1 MRACAA
7 PSATGTQVV
16 VKVLKNHLDGGVS
29 SLETEV
35 ATLVHLKHPNTIL
48 FMGAC
53 LDGPQRFLVT
63 EYVAAARLVLRPLL
77 PKTSGSCQA
86 LYLSGLSF

>member
-1 MRACAA
+1 
-7 PSATGTQVV
+7 VV
-16 VKVLKNHLDGGVS
+16 VKVLKAHLDGNS
-29 SLETEV
+29 SLEAEV

-63 EYVAAARLVLRPLL
+63 EYAFTAHLNSIGVF
-77 PKTSGSCQA
+77 KSGNCQA
-86 LYLSGLSF
+86 FYQRGF